1 MDEFQL
7 EKQKKDKLLEA
18 ANQEI
23 ESLQKAEAD
32 LRKAT
37 EEHIEMALKEK
48 SKRQSLENEI
58 KVRAVGL
65 LILSTSRV
73 RQMLAGWL
81 PSDHPILSFES

>member
-7 EKQKKDKLLEA
+7 EKQKKEKLLEA

-23 ESLQKAEAD
+23 ESLLKVEAD
-32 LRKAT
+32 LRKAM

-58 KVRAVGL
+58 KVRTVTL
-65 LILSTSRV
+65 LILLTSRA
-73 RQMLAGWL
+73 RQMLAAWL
-81 PSDHPILSFES
+81 PVDHPNLSFES